1 MYDKTNLYIVSFI
14 REYMYVVFNYSNIII
29 KHKIFFYAIKI
40 ELFECRNMIL
50 WQETFLIL
58 LMHFVSIYLFVILF
72 LVWNS
77 DGL

>member
-40 ELFECRNMIL
+40 ELFECRNMIYDKK
-50 WQETFLIL
+50 
-58 LMHFVSIYLFVILF
+58 HF
-72 LVWNS
+72 
-77 DGL
+77 

>member
-40 ELFECRNMIL
+40 ELFECHNMIL